1 MNEQEAYAR
10 QVVLLAPLLAKIVE
24 EHGEHSHEYHLAI
37 REFPYQPF
45 PKVLQTYQLVDV
57 LNIIAGD
64 KEQEA
69 KVRVVALATSLASL
83 WRWRDY
89 QHFRKV
95 FDKYCSTF
103 QDAGSSL
110 ELLYQGMYDL
120 SQVSSLGG
128 FQRALDSASKAKNA
142 LPDTPGVLNLYTEAV
157 AVIGE
162 RGGVDDMEEELKQAM
177 LAIEEA
183 IGTDPKYAKYY
194 ANRARILALQEN
206 YEKANQNIDK
216 AIEIEPFDDH
226 TLWRVNSYDEI
237 RIKIL
242 FQQRSTEMK
251 QQAEQMKQQA
261 EQAKQQAEQAKQQAE
276 QVEKEQEGAREQI
289 ATMRGETLT
298 LLGLLAAVIAF
309 VVLSVQMVSSLQSV
323 EAVIL
328 MTFMA
333 GLILVVF
340 GAFMELIQ
348 PGEKWRTKGTVVVVI
363 GVVIVIL
370 AGLVLLGVM
379 PGLND

>member
-1 MNEQEAYAR
+1 MSEQEAYAR
-10 QVVLLAPLLAKIVE
+10 QVVLLAPLLAEIVE
-24 EHGEHSHEYHLAI
+24 EHEEHSHEYHLAL
-37 REFPYQPF
+37 RRFPYRPI
-45 PKVLQTYQLVDV
+45 PKGLQTYHLVEV

-69 KVRVVALATSLASL
+69 EVRVAALATSLASL

-89 QHFRKV
+89 RQFRKV
-95 FDKYCSTF
+95 FDKYRSTF
-103 QDAGSSL
+103 QAADSSL
-110 ELLYQGMYDL
+110 ESLYQGMYDL
-120 SQVSSLGG
+120 SQVSSPGG
-128 FQRALDSASKAKNA
+128 FQQALDSASKAKNA
-142 LPDTPGVLNLYTEAV
+142 LPDTPGVLNLYTEVV

-162 RGGVDDMEEELKQAM
+162 RGGVDDMEEELEQAM

-194 ANRARILALQEN
+194 ANRARILTLQEN
-206 YEKANQNIDK
+206 YKKANQDIDK

-242 FQQRSTEMK
+242 FQQRSTEINQQADKMK
-251 QQAEQMKQQA
+251 Q
-261 EQAKQQAEQAKQQAE
+261 
-276 QVEKEQEGAREQI
+276 EQERTRNQL
-289 ATMRGETLT
+289 TSMRGETLT

-309 VVLSVQMVSSLQSV
+309 VVLSVQLVSNLQST
-323 EAVIL
+323 EAGVL

-340 GAFMELIQ
+340 GAFTELIQ
-348 PGEKWRTKGTVVVVI
+348 PDKKWRTKGTVVVVI
-363 GVVIVIL
+363 GVVLVIL
-370 AGLVLLGVM
+370 AGLVLLGVI

>member
-1 MNEQEAYAR
+1 MNEQEVYAR
-10 QVVLLAPLLAKIVE
+10 QVALLAPLLANLVE
-24 EHGEHSHEYHLAI
+24 EHEEHSHDYHLAI

-45 PKVLQTYQLVDV
+45 PNSLQTYHLVEV
-57 LNIIAGD
+57 LNLIAGD
-64 KEQEA
+64 KEQKA
-69 KVRVVALATSLASL
+69 GVRVAALATSLASL

-89 QHFRKV
+89 QQFRKV
-95 FDKYCSTF
+95 FDKYRRTF
-103 QDAGSSL
+103 QDADSL
-110 ELLYQGMYDL
+110 LESLYKGMYDL
-120 SQVSSLGG
+120 SQVSSPDG

-142 LPDTPGVLNLYTEAV
+142 LPDTPGVLNLYTEVV

-162 RGGVDDMEEELKQAM
+162 RGGMDDMEGELEKAM
-177 LAIEEA
+177 LSIEEA

-206 YEKANQNIDK
+206 YKRANQDIDK

-251 QQAEQMKQQA
+251 QQADQMK
-261 EQAKQQAEQAKQQAE
+261 
-276 QVEKEQEGAREQI
+276 KEQERARTQL
-289 ATMRGETLT
+289 ASVRGETLT

-309 VVLSVQMVSSLQSV
+309 VVSSVQLMSDLQSV
-323 EAVIL
+323 ETGLL
-328 MTFMA
+328 MTIMA
-333 GLILVVF
+333 GLLLVVF

-348 PGEKWRTKGTVVVVI
+348 PGERWRKKSTWVVVI
-363 GVVIVIL
+363 GVLIVAL
-370 AGLVLLGVM
+370 AGLVLWLGAI
-379 PGLND
+379 PG